1 MTERYSPNGSEIV
14 DGKTYKVYNFA
25 YENDFLDL
33 IDLLNIQDNRI
44 KELEHRIRELEYKS
58 HINKPHWEKYE
69 QNEGYTMETQQD
81 IRFIERTNEA
91 LERVENS
98 NREPMSA
105 DEFLKELDNW

>member
-1 MTERYSPNGSEIV
+1 MSEDRIFVTNDPYNYSHIFLNGER
-14 DGKTYKVYNFA
+14 
-25 YENDFLDL
+25 
-33 IDLLNIQDNRI
+33 IDNKKLCKLLTNQDAKS